1 MKVLA
6 IVGSTASGK
15 TAVSVELAKRI
26 DGEIISADSRLIYRD
41 FNIGTAKPTVEEMC
55 SIPHYMIDIIPPETL
70 YSAGDYKK
78 DASDAVEKI
87 ISKGKTPIV
96 VGGTGFYVRSLLGGL
111 NIPDV
116 PADENFRAEMDKFVE
131 DYGRQALY
139 NKLASIDK
147 TTADKLHYNDNVRV
161 TRALEIFHATGK
173 TMSEISS
180 MSKPPYEVFYAGLNA
195 RERSYLYDR
204 ANRRVDKMI
213 ESGLVEEVQNLVQ
226 KYGRTLPILK
236 TLGYKEIC
244 EYFDGKISLD
254 EAVELIKKHTRN
266 YAKSWYYI
274 DEMSQE
280 EIVEKIIREYNV

>member
-1 MKVLA
+1 M
-6 IVGSTASGK
+6 
-15 TAVSVELAKRI
+15 
-26 DGEIISADSRLIYRD
+26 
-41 FNIGTAKPTVEEMC
+41 
-55 SIPHYMIDIIPPETL
+55 
-70 YSAGDYKK
+70 
-78 DASDAVEKI
+78 
-87 ISKGKTPIV
+87 
-96 VGGTGFYVRSLLGGL
+96 GGL

-116 PADENFRAEMDKFVE
+116 PADESFRAEMDKFVE

-213 ESGLVEEVQNLVQ
+213 ESGLVEEV
-226 KYGRTLPILK
+226 KILCK
-236 TLGYKEIC
+236 NTGGL
-244 EYFDGKISLD
+244 F
-254 EAVELIKKHTRN
+254 RF
-266 YAKSWYYI
+266 
-274 DEMSQE
+274 
-280 EIVEKIIREYNV
+280 